1 MFLRVAIGPKGF
13 RVLVVWCTGR
23 KAAEKRASAS
33 TPETREPDE
42 GSAAAV

>member
-1 MFLRVAIGPKGF
+1 MCLWYFGPV
-13 RVLVVWCTGR
+13 RCSGR
-23 KAAEKRASAS
+23 QEAEEREAAS